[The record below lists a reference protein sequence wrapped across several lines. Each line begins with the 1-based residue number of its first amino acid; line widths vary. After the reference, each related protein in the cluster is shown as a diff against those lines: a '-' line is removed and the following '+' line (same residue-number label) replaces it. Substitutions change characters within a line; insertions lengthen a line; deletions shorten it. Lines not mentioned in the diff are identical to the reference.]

1 MIKFTDSWTAH
12 PENIGVY
19 APRRAGALAG
29 ITGQTIGQWARY
41 GLVRPTIYEGRPR
54 NLYSYFDVAEAIV
67 VRWLLE
73 EGFKHAHLRAAI
85 KSVRDE
91 YPDWPLLNAPLG
103 IGRQTMHDRGQLVR
117 QVEPQVYV
125 DVSGTAPDQVVIRP
139 TLLDAARD
147 MLRHGGWLADVLGLD
162 RIEVS
167 PLKLGGQ
174 PSLRGRRW
182 TVDHVARLGADE
194 EGREI
199 LMSQYGLDPAEV
211 DEALAWTEAAE
222 ALA

>member
-1 MIKFTDSWTAH
+1 MVKFTDTWTAR

-19 APRRAGALAG
+19 TPRRAGALAG
-29 ITGQTIGQWARY
+29 ISGQTIGQWARY
-41 GLVRPTIYEGRPR
+41 GLVKPTVYEGRPR

-73 EGFKHAHLRAAI
+73 EGFKHAHVRAAI
-85 KSVRDE
+85 SSVWE
-91 YPDWPLLNAPLG
+91 EHPDWPLLNAPLG
-103 IGRQTMHDRGQLVR
+103 IGRQSVHDRGQLVR
-117 QVEPQVYV
+117 EVQPHVYV
-125 DVSGTAPDQVVIRP
+125 DVSGTAPEQVVIRP

-147 MLRHGGWLADVLGLD
+147 MLRHGGWLADVLALE

-194 EGREI
+194 EGRDI
-199 LMSQYGLDPAEV
+199 LVSQYGLDPAEV

-222 ALA
+222 ALV